1 MSQIDRDEFQRLVH
15 DLVNREGINLER
27 KGRITESM
35 SLEDLGLDS
44 IRRAHFLMGLESALG
59 DRYNQGTKV
68 FIDDNS
74 FELVSTLG
82 DVRALIDRTLAD
94 L

>member
-44 IRRAHFLMGLESALG
+44 IRRVHFLMGLEYALG
-59 DRYNQGTKV
+59 IAITKERKSLSMTTVLNWLVLLGTCV
-68 FIDDNS
+68 P
-74 FELVSTLG
+74 
-82 DVRALIDRTLAD
+82 
-94 L
+94 

>member
-59 DRYNQGTKV
+59 IAITKERKSLSMTTVLNWLVLLGTCV
-68 FIDDNS
+68 P
-74 FELVSTLG
+74 
-82 DVRALIDRTLAD
+82 
-94 L
+94 